1 MSALA
6 SDPPFFK
13 IGTTTACFMGAG
25 NTVVASEALMIRA
38 SRGERALMCCLTIY
52 VGSGSSSHD
61 FVADASTIFFTSE
74 GDACSNTSKC
84 APTTVGVLSAGSG
97 DRFWH
102 STSVLS
108 LKYRWNLVASAKGDS
123 SATSGRVIFTF
134 QPRRESVMP

>member
-25 NTVVASEALMIRA
+25 NTVVASDALMIRV
-38 SRGERALMCCLTIY
+38 SRGERASMCCLTID

-61 FVADASTIFFTSE
+61 FVANASTICFTSE

-84 APTTVGVLSAGSG
+84 APTTVGSG

-108 LKYRWNLVASAKGDS
+108 LKYRWNLVASA
-123 SATSGRVIFTF
+123 
-134 QPRRESVMP
+134 

>member
-38 SRGERALMCCLTIY
+38 SRGERASMCCLTID

-61 FVADASTIFFTSE
+61 FVADASTIFSHPKVTHARTRRSAHPQLL
-74 GDACSNTSKC
+74 ACRQLAAEIDSGT
-84 APTTVGVLSAGSG
+84 ALLSC
-97 DRFWH
+97 
-102 STSVLS
+102 L
-108 LKYRWNLVASAKGDS
+108 
-123 SATSGRVIFTF
+123 
-134 QPRRESVMP
+134 

>member
-38 SRGERALMCCLTIY
+38 SRGERASMCCLTID

-61 FVADASTIFFTSE
+61 FVADVSTIFF
-74 GDACSNTSKC
+74 
-84 APTTVGVLSAGSG
+84 
-97 DRFWH
+97 H
-102 STSVLS
+102 
-108 LKYRWNLVASAKGDS
+108 
-123 SATSGRVIFTF
+123 I
-134 QPRRESVMP
+134 RR

>member
-38 SRGERALMCCLTIY
+38 SRGERASMCCLTID

-61 FVADASTIFFTSE
+61 FVPDASTIFFTSE

-84 APTTVGVLSAGSG
+84 APTTVHTIVSYTRHSSYIISKVGFIGTRVLT
-97 DRFWH
+97 DRF
-102 STSVLS
+102 
-108 LKYRWNLVASAKGDS
+108 
-123 SATSGRVIFTF
+123 
-134 QPRRESVMP
+134 